1 MKSTIKIG
9 TRQSALALWQAE
21 YVAKCLRDKYP
32 GLTVEL
38 IKMTTKGDRVL
49 DAPLAKIGGKGLFT
63 KELENAMLEKRTDIA
78 VHSLKDMPTVIP
90 DGLTIACITERYDV
104 GDAFVSNK
112 YDSLAQLPKGA
123 VVGTSSLR
131 RKAQLL
137 AMRPD
142 LDIRDLRG
150 NVNSRLTKLDAGEY
164 DAAIL
169 ACAGLKRLGFGD
181 RIKEVISRDDLL
193 PAVGQGALA
202 IEAREDDPE
211 VLELIEFLNDDNTR
225 SAASLERAFLARVEG
240 GCQVPV
246 GVYARAKGDTIEA
259 DAVIASLDGARV
271 FRGKIEGTVSEA
283 ANLGRQLAEDLL
295 ADGALEIMHELGLL
309 EDYK

>member
-78 VHSLKDMPTVIP
+78 VHSLKDMPTVVP

-150 NVNSRLTKLDAGEY
+150 NVNSRLAKLDAGEY

-240 GCQVPV
+240 GCQGPV
-246 GVYARAKGDTIEA
+246 GVYARAEGDTIEA

>member
-63 KELENAMLEKRTDIA
+63 KELETAMLEKRTDIA
-78 VHSLKDMPTVIP
+78 VHSLKDMPTVVP

-150 NVNSRLTKLDAGEY
+150 NVNSRLAKLDAGEY

-181 RIKEVISRDDLL
+181 RIKEIISRDDLL

-211 VLELIEFLNDDNTR
+211 ILELIEFLNDDNTR

-246 GVYARAKGDTIEA
+246 GVYARAEGDTIEA